1 MQNILTVLTGYL
13 GKISLPGLG
22 VIDIIEIGLISF
34 FVYQFMAWIK
44 FTRAYTLLKG
54 ILVVLGF
61 ILIAYI
67 FKMNTILWIFR
78 NLANV
83 LVIGVIVIFQPELRR
98 ALEQLGQKKIVSTII
113 PFDSGKEVKE
123 RFNDKTIN
131 ELVKACFDMGEVK
144 TGALIVIEEEIRLD
158 EYIRTGINI
167 DGILTS
173 QLLINIFEHN
183 TPLHDGAVIVR
194 GNRVVA
200 ATCYLPLSDNMEL
213 SKQLGTRHRAGV
225 GISEATD
232 SVTIIVSEE
241 TGQVS
246 VAQGGELSRG
256 LNSKQLREILVAAQ
270 NKKVVD
276 NSKLRNLLK
285 GRVNIPLKIMSVIV
299 GILVWLIVV
308 NVDDPIITKGFVI
321 SDVQIINEAYVD
333 QLGQM
338 VMQDDSENTVRVYIT
353 GERKTVNRLTS
364 SDIKAVADLQ
374 QAQSTDTDPVMIPI
388 TATCAGVLP
397 ENIRVS
403 PQNLSV
409 HLEKKVTKE
418 FAINVSCGDSKPAQG
433 LEIASLTA
441 NPEKVRVTGPESLVG
456 KIDSV
461 SVDVSSKIDGIDQDT
476 TITGAELTIT
486 DKNQDTL
493 SSNSMSYLKFDNNGK
508 VNVTAKLWKVR
519 SDIRISAGYT
529 GEPAEGYVVD
539 SVTTVPETFSVA
551 GSEEALNSLK
561 LQGNTIYL
569 DNENVDISG
578 KSNDVEKKV
587 NLAELLPDGLKL
599 TTGSSTDLWITV
611 NILPEGSK
619 IYNFPTEDIKVKGL
633 PDNLQL
639 AFEVADVELKVQA
652 EDGDLSGFNLKSI
665 SATLSMD
672 DWEEGSYEVPIKI
685 SLPDGYKLLE
695 DVTAEIKISKV
706 SNVDSGNSQ

>member
-1 MQNILTVLTGYL
+1 MKKNLT
-13 GKISLPGLG
+13 K
-22 VIDIIEIGLISF
+22 
-34 FVYQFMAWIK
+34 
-44 FTRAYTLLKG
+44 
-54 ILVVLGF
+54 
-61 ILIAYI
+61 
-67 FKMNTILWIFR
+67 
-78 NLANV
+78 
-83 LVIGVIVIFQPELRR
+83 
-98 ALEQLGQKKIVSTII
+98 
-113 PFDSGKEVKE
+113 
-123 RFNDKTIN
+123 
-131 ELVKACFDMGEVK
+131 
-144 TGALIVIEEEIRLD
+144 
-158 EYIRTGINI
+158 
-167 DGILTS
+167 
-173 QLLINIFEHN
+173 
-183 TPLHDGAVIVR
+183 
-194 GNRVVA
+194 
-200 ATCYLPLSDNMEL
+200 
-213 SKQLGTRHRAGV
+213 
-225 GISEATD
+225 
-232 SVTIIVSEE
+232 
-241 TGQVS
+241 
-246 VAQGGELSRG
+246 
-256 LNSKQLREILVAAQ
+256 
-270 NKKVVD
+270 
-276 NSKLRNLLK
+276 
-285 GRVNIPLKIMSVIV
+285 NIPLKIMSVIV

-308 NVDDPIITKGFVI
+308 NVDDPIVTKGFVI

-333 QLGQM
+333 QLGEM

-353 GERKTVNRLTS
+353 GSRKTVNRITS

-388 TATCAGVLP
+388 TATCSGILA

-418 FAINVSCGDSKPAQG
+418 FAINVSSGDSKPAQ
-433 LEIASLTA
+433 
-441 NPEKVRVTGPESLVG
+441 GPESLVG

-461 SVDVSSKIDGIDQDT
+461 SVDVSSKVDGIDQDT
-476 TITGAELTIT
+476 TITNAELTIT

-551 GSEEALNSLK
+551 GSEDALNNLK

-569 DNENVDISG
+569 DSENVDISG

-587 NLAELLPDGLKL
+587 NLSELLPDGLKL
-599 TTGSSTDLWITV
+599 TSGSSADLWITV

-619 IYNFPTEDIKVKGL
+619 IYSFPTEDIKVKGL

-639 AFEVADVELKVQA
+639 AFEVADIELKVQA
-652 EDGDLSGFNLKSI
+652 EDGDLSKFDLKSVG
-665 SATLSMD
+665 AVLSMD

>member
-1 MQNILTVLTGYL
+1 MKKNLT
-13 GKISLPGLG
+13 K
-22 VIDIIEIGLISF
+22 
-34 FVYQFMAWIK
+34 
-44 FTRAYTLLKG
+44 
-54 ILVVLGF
+54 
-61 ILIAYI
+61 
-67 FKMNTILWIFR
+67 
-78 NLANV
+78 
-83 LVIGVIVIFQPELRR
+83 
-98 ALEQLGQKKIVSTII
+98 
-113 PFDSGKEVKE
+113 
-123 RFNDKTIN
+123 
-131 ELVKACFDMGEVK
+131 
-144 TGALIVIEEEIRLD
+144 
-158 EYIRTGINI
+158 
-167 DGILTS
+167 
-173 QLLINIFEHN
+173 
-183 TPLHDGAVIVR
+183 
-194 GNRVVA
+194 
-200 ATCYLPLSDNMEL
+200 
-213 SKQLGTRHRAGV
+213 
-225 GISEATD
+225 
-232 SVTIIVSEE
+232 
-241 TGQVS
+241 
-246 VAQGGELSRG
+246 
-256 LNSKQLREILVAAQ
+256 
-270 NKKVVD
+270 
-276 NSKLRNLLK
+276 
-285 GRVNIPLKIMSVIV
+285 NIPLKIMSVIV

-529 GEPAEGYVVD
+529 GEPAED